1 MNCNLQTEFLGADYA
16 NNYEL
21 NFLAR
26 ITRIN
31 CADWD
36 VAGPVTV
43 RLAASLPFLDV
54 ALAQSAGSARV
65 VTKETRRRVAATSL
79 EYHTNSIRVVIRVIR
94 GKKFSCCWQF
104 AVLRDEACRKGAQ
117 KKKKLPLEPV
127 KRGLTTLL
135 KMEPKV

>member
-43 RLAASLPFLDV
+43 RVVGSLPFLNV

-65 VTKETRRRVAATSL
+65 VIKEKQRRVVATSL
-79 EYHTNSIRVVIRVIR
+79 DS
-94 GKKFSCCWQF
+94 
-104 AVLRDEACRKGAQ
+104 
-117 KKKKLPLEPV
+117 
-127 KRGLTTLL
+127 
-135 KMEPKV
+135 